1 MFWRSSQDVPALAC
15 LDSSVLCHTCFS
27 HQRPALHQMAKIW
40 HPELP
45 YWAINSILFKQS
57 SPADRV
63 RWGFFLKLR
72 VFFYLFYNT
81 WEQYYFS
88 EPPTLSLTS
97 LKCSELFNSN
107 KTIFAN
113 SAIYNKLKYSFTQE
127 SHGNTF
133 IFLFFIWNQMFCSRT
148 MWNWNRFRSGN
159 TYSFLET
166 PWQF

>member
-1 MFWRSSQDVPALAC
+1 MKCQYCVWERLGSETWSWQVWLEDDKWVNEALVFWRSSQDVPALAY

-97 LKCSELFNSN
+97 LKCSELLNSN

-113 SAIYNKLKYSFTQE
+113 SAIYKQIK
-127 SHGNTF
+127 
-133 IFLFFIWNQMFCSRT
+133 I
-148 MWNWNRFRSGN
+148 
-159 TYSFLET
+159 
-166 PWQF
+166 